1 MTDYHEA
8 VLTVKVADLTDVLTL
23 SAGGMLLSSLT
34 GNDGPG
40 SELLIAAFERIAE
53 VVDEL
58 MLNEVDPATIPEEI
72 GIVFESRRRVL
83 AGESDET
90 VDAWAVD
97 EYTKLREQRSTS

>member
-34 GNDGPG
+34 GDDGPM
-40 SELLIAAFERIAE
+40 LLSAAFERIAE